1 MFKAKL
7 IRRIVYASLVAIA
20 IFPLYTMVFEYPMFT
35 RLLMDNAVDDAHRI
49 ARHLA
54 DSAVDPDR
62 ILSKETI
69 KKDFLSDAGT
79 LLKDFGLIKLKIF
92 APSGLVLFSTD
103 ARDIGVVNRET
114 YFRENVASGEN
125 YAKVVTKDTQTLEG
139 QVMKR
144 DVVEAYIPLMSGAR
158 FRGAFEIYLDIT
170 DERQRLNVLLS
181 RSYFLISVISLVLLG
196 TVIASSFRASRSIR
210 QRERAEE
217 EIHRIN
223 ADLSTLFEISSAV
236 SKTLNLDDLL
246 SSLLTT
252 MTRQDI
258 LRFERKGGI
267 YIIED
272 KELVLRSHLG
282 HSEQFVSQRGKL
294 KIADFACGDAVR
306 TGAVVVVNHAGA
318 NLHGIHSENDVPCGH
333 VIIPLRGTS
342 AVIGILYLYVP
353 ADTVVDERHKR
364 LLGTIGNEVG
374 MAVENARLFAKTLEL
389 SLRDPLTGLANRRL
403 MDIMLD
409 NSIGIAKRYGTPL
422 SVLIADIDFFKQ
434 YNDTY
439 GHTAGDELLARLAGI
454 LRNTMREIDLAVR
467 YGGEEFLI
475 LLPETGCDKAIE
487 IAERVRK
494 TIQSEAGVTISFG
507 VTCYR
512 PSENRD
518 AMIARADEA
527 LYKSKQ
533 EGRNRVTLSM

>member
-1 MFKAKL
+1 MFKTKL
-7 IRRIVYASLVAIA
+7 IRSIVYAALVAIT

-35 RLLMDNAVDDAHRI
+35 RLLMENAADDAHRI
-49 ARHLA
+49 AHHLA
-54 DSAVDPDR
+54 ESAVSPDR

-69 KKDFLSDAGT
+69 KKDFLADAET
-79 LLKDFGLIKLKIF
+79 IKKDFGLVKLKIF

-103 ARDIGVVNRET
+103 PKDVGVVNHET
-114 YFRENVASGEN
+114 YFQERVAAGEN
-125 YAKVVTKDTQTLEG
+125 YAKVIQKDHRTLEG
-139 QVMKR
+139 QLVKR
-144 DVVEAYIPLMSGAR
+144 DVVEAYIPLMSGAQ

-170 DERQRLNVLLS
+170 DERQRLLVLLS

-196 TVIASSFRASRSIR
+196 TVIVSSFRATRSIR
-210 QRERAEE
+210 QRELAEE

-223 ADLSTLFEISSAV
+223 ADLSTLFEISSAA

-246 SSLLTT
+246 SSVLTT

-258 LRFERKGGI
+258 LRFEHKGGI
-267 YIIED
+267 YIVEGD
-272 KELVLRSHLG
+272 ELVLRAHLG
-282 HSEQFVSQRGKL
+282 HSEQFIAGRSNL
-294 KIADFACGDAVR
+294 KIVDFACGDAVR
-306 TGAVVVVNHAGA
+306 TGEVIIVQDSSA
-318 NLHGIHSENDVPCGH
+318 NRHGILPENDVPCGH
-333 VIIPLRGTS
+333 VIIPLKGTS
-342 AVIGILYLYVP
+342 AVIGILYLYIP
-353 ADTVVDERHKR
+353 ADAVVNERHKR

-439 GHTAGDELLARLAGI
+439 GHSAGDELLARLAGI
-454 LRNTMREIDLAVR
+454 LRNNMREIDLAVR

-475 LLPETGCDKAIE
+475 LLPETGCDKATE

-512 PSENRD
+512 PTENRD
-518 AMIARADEA
+518 DMIARADEA